1 MPETTPGPPISL
13 AQTWADQAD
22 LEGLFQSRRPAHRD
36 RVYPPNDNY
45 GFGPCLRFFAGIAPE
60 ESIHAIVPHG
70 HNYPL
75 IDGRRQAPEQER
87 IDAIPT
93 VLASS
98 DACLEAFRNAGG
110 KRVIPIGLASLYAI
124 QCLEPAEQP
133 PAGSL
138 FFRCHSTGV
147 TQLKLDDDQ
156 LIRNLRGLPDRF
168 HPIRICAYWRDWDLG
183 EYEPFLA
190 EGFQVVGAGSHC
202 DPLFIW
208 RHLHLLRSHRY
219 VLSTGV
225 SSHVFHACLLGIPTL
240 ILPMP
245 VQRVIR
251 YQSFAWKVQT
261 YQEMHALRSHFQVER
276 SEPSRDQ
283 RALSELFLGSSHQR
297 SPSELKQILNSL
309 RPQASSRTL

>member
-1 MPETTPGPPISL
+1 M
-13 AQTWADQAD
+13 
-22 LEGLFQSRRPAHRD
+22 
-36 RVYPPNDNY
+36 
-45 GFGPCLRFFAGIAPE
+45 
-60 ESIHAIVPHG
+60 
-70 HNYPL
+70 
-75 IDGRRQAPEQER
+75 
-87 IDAIPT
+87 
-93 VLASS
+93 
-98 DACLEAFRNAGG
+98 
-110 KRVIPIGLASLYAI
+110 
-124 QCLEPAEQP
+124 
-133 PAGSL
+133 
-138 FFRCHSTGV
+138 

-190 EGFQVVGAGSHC
+190 EGFQVVGAGSHT

-225 SSHVFHACLLGIPTL
+225 SSHVFHACLMGQPTL

-251 YQSFAWKVQT
+251 HQSFAWKVQT

-283 RALSELFLGSSHQR
+283 IALSEWFLGSSHQR
-297 SPSELKQILNSL
+297 SPAELKQILNSL
-309 RPQASSRTL
+309 RPQAPSPEL